1 MISVRKRTWLLV
13 GLALWWCLTPVRVWG
28 VSTSASAAVLM
39 DADTGQVLY
48 DHNGGRRMLIASTT
62 KIMTALVVLER
73 ASPTDVI
80 TVKQEHMTEGSSM
93 YLKPGEG
100 HRSGAPGHGPGGE
113 LHRQEE
119 GGKRNVLSE

>member
-48 DHNGGRRMLIASTT
+48 DQNGGRRMLIASTT
-62 KIMTALVVLER
+62 KIMTALVALER

-80 TVKQEHMTEGSSM
+80 TVK
-93 YLKPGEG
+93 
-100 HRSGAPGHGPGGE
+100 
-113 LHRQEE
+113 
-119 GGKRNVLSE
+119 